1 VGATEVPESF
11 GLDEQG
17 REVLSFLP
25 GVVGNYPLP
34 SWLWSST
41 ILHEAGS
48 LLRRVHDASVPL
60 AHAAAE
66 WRLPAHEPIEEVCL
80 NDVAPYNMVFQEGQG
95 GAGFSPHLFR
105 CCSVVSVLTGE

>member
-1 VGATEVPESF
+1 M
-11 GLDEQG
+11 
-17 REVLSFLP
+17 LSFLP

-60 AHAAAE
+60 
-66 WRLPAHEPIEEVCL
+66 AHEPIEEVCL